1 VSKKVAVAVAEPEY
15 EIDEQV
21 ETTRDERR
29 ARKRQPRYNV
39 ILWDSDDHS
48 YDYVIRMLR
57 ELFGF
62 GVERGFLVAEK
73 VHLSGR
79 AICLTT
85 TMEHAELKRDQ
96 IHAYGKD
103 ILIGPCL
110 GSMQSTIEPVD

>member
-1 VSKKVAVAVAEPEY
+1 MSKKVAVAVAEPEY

-73 VHLSGR
+73 
-79 AICLTT
+79 
-85 TMEHAELKRDQ
+85 
-96 IHAYGKD
+96 
-103 ILIGPCL
+103 
-110 GSMQSTIEPVD
+110 